1 MTPDPSLEAGSD
13 VPSERIYTPAPGELQ
28 LTLRSMVV
36 ASLIGT
42 LLATINVYFG
52 LKTGW
57 TIGGS
62 ILAAILSYALFAVLR
77 PRHPFTVLETNIAQT
92 AASATG
98 TMTTAAGL
106 VAPIPALMLM
116 GRDGA
121 STFDLGLGPLITWSA
136 AVAWIGVFFAVP
148 LRRQMVLVEKLRFPS
163 GTATAHTIVAMFG
176 SGAETLRR
184 ARALLVWAGITAG
197 FVLLCWAV
205 KPIKEPQLATWVG
218 GVFATL
224 ATYTFTLYLDP
235 LLIGAGI
242 LVGMRVSLS
251 LVAGAVL
258 AWGVLAPLVRDAGW
272 APGAVMS
279 YKDGAR
285 GWILWTGVAIMLG
298 EALTSLALSWRTI
311 VAVFRPGRGAAAGLI
326 EDPREGIPAAW
337 WMGGLMVSAV
347 CACVVLGRQ
356 FQIPVWQTLI
366 ALGLSSVL
374 AAIAVRSVGE
384 TDINPVSGVAKVT
397 QFAFGAL
404 APGQVATNLLAGGV
418 TGSGASQAADMMGDL
433 KTGHLLG
440 ASPRKQF
447 IAQVIGVG
455 VGVLVAAPVF
465 LLVTQNGA
473 LIGSKDLPAPSAFA
487 WKATAELLAV
497 GLKALPPHAEWGAL
511 AGALFGIAIP
521 LLKRFAPR
529 TERFLPSAMAMGIA
543 FIIPAFYA
551 LPFLMGAIAHLVW
564 KRRAPAQAA
573 DLAFAVASGILVGA
587 GLLSVGTSILDALG
601 VPPLVGLP
609 H

>member
-1 MTPDPSLEAGSD
+1 MPPAPASETAEDT
-13 VPSERIYTPAPGELQ
+13 PSEQIYTPAPGELQ
-28 LTLRSMVV
+28 LTLRALVV
-36 ASLIGT
+36 ASLIGAVI
-42 LLATINVYFG
+42 ATINVYFG

-62 ILAAILSYALFAVLR
+62 ILAAILSYALFAMLR
-77 PRHPFTVLETNIAQT
+77 PAQPFTVLETNIAQT

-116 GRDGA
+116 ARDGA
-121 STFDLGLGPLITWSA
+121 SSFDLGVVPLIVWSA

-163 GTATAHTIVAMFG
+163 GTATAHTIVAMYG
-176 SGAETLRR
+176 SGEETLRR
-184 ARALLVWAGITAG
+184 ARALLRWAALTAA
-197 FVLLCWAV
+197 FVVLCWAV
-205 KPIKEPQLATWVG
+205 KPVKEPQLATWVG
-218 GVFATL
+218 GIFATL

-235 LLIGAGI
+235 LLLGAGI

-272 APGAVMS
+272 TPGPVMS

-311 VAVFRPGRGAAAGLI
+311 VAVFRPARGAAEGASG
-326 EDPREGIPAAW
+326 DSREGIPASW
-337 WMGGLMVSAV
+337 WMGGLLVSSGA
-347 CACVVLGRQ
+347 ACVVLGQQ
-356 FQIPVWQTLI
+356 FQIPVWQTLV

-440 ASPRKQF
+440 ASPRRQF
-447 IAQVIGVG
+447 QAQILGVG

-465 LLVTQNGA
+465 LLVTQSGS

-511 AGALFGIAIP
+511 AGALFGIAVP

-529 TERFLPSAMAMGIA
+529 SERFLPSAMAMGIA

-551 LPFLMGAIAHLVW
+551 LPFLIGALAHLVW
-564 KRRAPAQAA
+564 KRRAPTQAA

-587 GLLSVGTSILDALG
+587 GLMSVGTSILDALG
-601 VPPLVGLP
+601 VPPLVGLE